1 MAGHPQPPREEHA
14 CFCPLHLC
22 VGLKNFAAARRPHQG
37 SPERLAFPLPHPT
50 NPRPTS
56 GATCTD
62 RCAPP
67 KEEPHFSGPL
77 QLASSLCP
85 LLSFE
90 DPTIHGWLMPHKTG
104 VTVTLPRP
112 SSRPFHQP
120 PVLGMWPPKSSSDG
134 PLFPLPRWPAQYR
147 ASALDTSHDR
157 QRVHAARGGP
167 DAEELCKHFP
177 SE

>member
-1 MAGHPQPPREEHA
+1 MLLSPAFVCGFKELCCCPTTPPGFSRKA
-14 CFCPLHLC
+14 RLPP
-22 VGLKNFAAARRPHQG
+22 AAPHKV
-37 SPERLAFPLPHPT
+37 
-50 NPRPTS
+50 PRPTS

-90 DPTIHGWLMPHKTG
+90 DPTIHGWLVPHKTG

-147 ASALDTSHDR
+147 ASALDTSHNR

-167 DAEELCKHFP
+167 DAGELCKHFP